1 MFIHFND
8 EYNVIY
14 GMYNYIQLL
23 KGSSQLSTLSV
34 KMSPYLL
41 NSIYNIVYRAKFWN
55 YPFCIFMDIFLT
67 LKTTQCKHLSI
78 IIVLTNFYL

>member
-8 EYNVIY
+8 EYNAIY

-34 KMSPYLL
+34 KMSPYCHVL
-41 NSIYNIVYRAKFWN
+41 AWTAGAHF
-55 YPFCIFMDIFLT
+55 
-67 LKTTQCKHLSI
+67 TQGG
-78 IIVLTNFYL
+78 TQ